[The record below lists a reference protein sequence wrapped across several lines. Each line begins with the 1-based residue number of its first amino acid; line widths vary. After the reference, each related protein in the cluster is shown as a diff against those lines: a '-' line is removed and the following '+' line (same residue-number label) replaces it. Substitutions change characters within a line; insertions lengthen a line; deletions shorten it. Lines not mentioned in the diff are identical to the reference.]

1 MERVMGVDRLSDRPV
16 YKQVAD
22 ALRVAIRRGELTDG
36 APLGSETELM
46 QRYGVSRNSVRNA
59 VALLRVEGLVVTEH
73 GRGTFVRAQRPL
85 RRLSS
90 SRYSKAKRQ
99 ARRAP
104 LQAEAGEQGIQSEQQ
119 LLGVEVV
126 DPPTEVIDRLGLLA
140 GEQVL
145 VRRHL
150 LSLGGEPAQ
159 LADSYF
165 PLSIAQGTRIERP
178 EKLQGGVHA
187 ELEQQLGYEL
197 DRFVEELTFRMPTP
211 EEARQLRMGAGVPVV
226 RLLRTLYEPS
236 GRALEVSDFVLVG
249 DRHVLVYEVSAS

>member
-1 MERVMGVDRLSDRPV
+1 MDIDRTSDRPV

-22 ALRVAIRRGELTDG
+22 TLRAAIRGGELTDG
-36 APLGSETELM
+36 APLASETELM
-46 QRYGVSRNSVRNA
+46 ERYGVSRNSVRNA
-59 VALLRVEGLVVTEH
+59 VAVLRVEGLVVTEH
-73 GRGTFVRAQRPL
+73 GRGTFVRAHRPL

-90 SRYSKAKRQ
+90 SRYSQAKRA

-104 LQAEAGEQGIQSEQQ
+104 LHAEAAEQGSRADQQ

-126 DPPTEVIDRLGLLA
+126 DLLTEVADRLGLLA
-140 GEQVL
+140 NEKAL

-150 LSLGGEPAQ
+150 LSVGGEPVQ

-165 PLSIAQGTRIERP
+165 PLSIAQGTRIERD
-178 EKLQGGVHA
+178 EKIPGGVHA
-187 ELEQQLGYEL
+187 ELEQELGYEL

-226 RLLRTLYEPS
+226 RLLRTLYDTA
-236 GRALEVSDFVLVG
+236 GRALEVSDFVLAG
-249 DRHVLVYEVSAS
+249 DRHVLVYEVSAG

>member
-1 MERVMGVDRLSDRPV
+1 MDIDRTSDRPV

-22 ALRVAIRRGELTDG
+22 ALRAAIRSGELTDG
-36 APLGSETELM
+36 APLASETELM
-46 QRYGVSRNSVRNA
+46 DRYGVSRNSARNA

-104 LQAEAGEQGIQSEQQ
+104 LHAEQGTQSDQQ
-119 LLGVEVV
+119 LGVEVV
-126 DPPTEVIDRLGLLA
+126 DPPTEVADRLGLLSDEKA
-140 GEQVL
+140 L

-165 PLSIAQGTRIERP
+165 PLSVAQGTRIERD
-178 EKLQGGVHA
+178 EKIPAGVHA
-187 ELEQQLGYEL
+187 ELEQELGYEL
-197 DRFVEELTFRMPTP
+197 DRFVEELTFRMPSP
-211 EEARQLRMGAGVPVV
+211 EEARQLRTGAGVPVV
-226 RLLRTLYEPS
+226 RLLRTLYDTS
-236 GRALEVSDFVLVG
+236 GRALEVSEFVLAG
-249 DRHVLVYEVSAS
+249 DRHVLVYELSAG